1 MFCNI
6 LTQYSIF
13 LVERQ
18 IGSACDVQF
27 LLLHVLFPQLI
38 EDVATRSWL
47 NISNTNRNSLVHVNC
62 RFTMFS
68 MITIIFS
75 HLLCLMCGNATYL
88 SMLITIYRLLL
99 LTKSMWLV
107 FRECASDG
115 ELCITD
121 ARSHSIAICFILTV
135 YFSSPLEL
143 LFIKLKGCLS
153 YSHNHINLYSQLTL
167 LNFTILSLNL
177 DKLRWVSLNILGV
190 LHVFVSILTVFVL
203 VHRNFIWQAKFFSH

>member
-1 MFCNI
+1 MFYCLCSTPKEEYLWYWPPPSYALYPTI
-6 LTQYSIF
+6 DWEFCHYIMY
-13 LVERQ
+13 
-18 IGSACDVQF
+18 
-27 LLLHVLFPQLI
+27 
-38 EDVATRSWL
+38 
-47 NISNTNRNSLVHVNC
+47 NISNTNWNSLVHVNC

-167 LNFTILSLNL
+167 LNNTFLSIILE
-177 DKLRWVSLNILGV
+177 I
-190 LHVFVSILTVFVL
+190 
-203 VHRNFIWQAKFFSH
+203 